1 MASTGQ
7 EASTCAYPGCDNQA
21 RPGEAGAAVE
31 PQYCGL
37 PDPVSGKPHT
47 ALAAF
52 RRRQELAL
60 QGGGVAEPEEL
71 RRPGIALWGPRRK
84 RRQQAETEAQ
94 EAHAAALEADAR
106 LTEALAG
113 RAAAEQASVAT
124 REAAQVQVAEA
135 QRAAEERV
143 AAAQRERDQ
152 AVSAARDRAD
162 DAESARPGR
171 RAERGPGTAGCPVG
185 PGGPRPC
192 GPAAGPASRGCR
204 AAASRAASD
213 VRGAAR
219 GRRGRARQAAG
230 SGRAG
235 RGSAAACP
243 RRPRTGHRASPSRT
257 VQRYGGP
264 PRAYSEDPPRSWH
277 RARRPRPQ
285 GRSTQLKIFMMIR
298 GGWASPLGAELAGI
312 YSAPPGP
319 RLAGAV

>member
-21 RPGEAGAAVE
+21 RPGEAGAGAE

-162 DAESARPGR
+162 DAESRAQAAEQSAARVQQAAQSARADRDRVDRQLAQLREDAGR
-171 RAERGPGTAGCPVG
+171 QQAELRATFEAQLAAAEDARAKLQARAERAEAELQRVRAGREQATGQAPPGPSRGTA
-185 PGGPRPC
+185 
-192 GPAAGPASRGCR
+192 
-204 AAASRAASD
+204 
-213 VRGAAR
+213 
-219 GRRGRARQAAG
+219 GRRGRT
-230 SGRAG
+230 
-235 RGSAAACP
+235 
-243 RRPRTGHRASPSRT
+243 PRTRQDPGTEP
-257 VQRYGGP
+257 GGRDRKDGQP
-264 PRAYSEDPPRSWH
+264 N
-277 RARRPRPQ
+277 
-285 GRSTQLKIFMMIR
+285 
-298 GGWASPLGAELAGI
+298 
-312 YSAPPGP
+312 
-319 RLAGAV
+319 